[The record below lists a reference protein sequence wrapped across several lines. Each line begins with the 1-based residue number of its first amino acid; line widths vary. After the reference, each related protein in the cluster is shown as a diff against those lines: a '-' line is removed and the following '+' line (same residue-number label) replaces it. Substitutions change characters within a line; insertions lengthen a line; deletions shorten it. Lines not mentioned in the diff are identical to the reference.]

1 MPLTPTAR
9 ALMFKVTSDNTAA
22 EPPATGS
29 PDSIVVQFNP
39 TTLSYS
45 LQNTLEKK
53 GKDAKAKQFVAQ
65 STAKLE
71 FDLIFDSTHDGKDVR
86 VETNKIKQ
94 FLNPGDKNTNKDQAP
109 PVVGFRWGTFKFKG
123 VMESFKETLDFFSTD
138 GVPLRSTIKLSLAAQ
153 DAKDIFTDETFDG
166 VAAGMADAANAQ
178 LAPLPP
184 GGPSELASQ
193 GGNPAAGRAVAAAN
207 GMESMRNPGAA
218 VAAVGGGVQLKAPS
232 GFAPSGGAGA
242 GIGLGGGISA
252 GAGVG
257 GGISAGGGIGA
268 GIGMGG
274 GISASAGAGAGIGIA
289 GGISAGGSASAG
301 VSASMGAFAG
311 LKASASATAGA
322 KGLPS
327 LNVPALSA
335 KVTAVPATAEF
346 ALGGKAVSTTS
357 SGLRTDVGISAR
369 IRFD

>member
-9 ALMFKVTSDNTAA
+9 ALMFKVSSSNPSA
-22 EPPATGS
+22 EPPAVGS
-29 PDSIVVQFNP
+29 PNSIVVQFNP

-45 LQNTLEKK
+45 VQNTLEKK

-86 VETNKIKQ
+86 AETNKVKQ
-94 FLNPGDKNTNKDQAP
+94 FLNPGDKSSNKDQAP

-123 VMESFKETLDFFSTD
+123 VMESFKEMLDFFSTD

-153 DAKDIFTDETFDG
+153 EAKDIFTDEAFDG

-178 LAPLPP
+178 LAPMPP

-193 GGNPAAGRAVAAAN
+193 GGDPSAGRAVAAAN
-207 GMESMRNPGAA
+207 GMESMRNPGAMT
-218 VAAVGGGVQLKAPS
+218 AAIGGGVQLKAAA
-232 GFAPSGGAGA
+232 GFAPSGGA
-242 GIGLGGGISA
+242 GIGLGGGI
-252 GAGVG
+252 G
-257 GGISAGGGIGA
+257 GGISAG
-268 GIGMGG
+268 
-274 GISASAGAGAGIGIA
+274 SGAGIGIA

-311 LKASASATAGA
+311 LKASASATVAPR
-322 KGLPS
+322 GLPS

-335 KVTAVPATAEF
+335 RVQAVPATAEF